1 MRRTTGAIVCP
12 KCERLIGAGEQ
23 KCPFCGAWQPGMF
36 GYGPT
41 LQRWLGGK
49 LDLTRVIIVSCVVLF
64 VASLL
69 LDPGAILQMRGLFD
83 ILSPS
88 SSALL
93 RLGATSDRLQQ
104 AGFWWTLFTAVFLHG
119 SALHILF
126 NMLFTSRYLPITI
139 DLFGPVRAFIIFMI
153 AGVGGFLVSNLAGVH
168 LTIGASGAIYGLFAA
183 LIVYGRR
190 TGQSQLTGQ
199 LWGTVVIMFL
209 FGFMMPGTNNW
220 AHGGGFAAGFVAAE
234 ALRFS
239 HERESRWEL
248 ALAGT
253 IALIT
258 VVGVGLSFVLISG
271 MMR

>member
-36 GYGPT
+36 GYGPM

-49 LDLTRVIIVSCVVLF
+49 LDLTRVVIVTCVILF

-69 LDPGAILQMRGLFD
+69 LDPGAIFHMRGLFD

-88 SSALL
+88 STALL

-126 NMLFTSRYLPITI
+126 NMLFTSRYLPIVV
-139 DLFGPVRAFIIFMI
+139 DLFGSVRAFVIFMV

-220 AHGGGFAAGFVAAE
+220 AHGGGFAAGFIAAE
-234 ALRFS
+234 AMRFS

-248 ALAGT
+248 ALAG
-253 IALIT
+253 ALALVT
-258 VVGVGLSFVLISG
+258 VVGVVLSFVFISG